1 MTSSDLYGD
10 GNGVFGKRGFSF
22 IVMKTSTIT
31 ALVSF
36 ALLLA
41 MAAHAQ
47 GKKDEKA
54 DSTKMTGPGTS
65 ATFSSSMTISVGT
78 KSSSDGSFGSHLEPI
93 LKTVNASDDQ
103 RKSITAIV
111 DDFKVR
117 IVPLKKRHDELRDQ
131 FLKSLTSGETG
142 ETVMATQSDFI
153 RAQNDLNAQYLALR
167 LKVQQVLSPEQN
179 EKFKEY
185 RLKQGWKSK

>member
-10 GNGVFGKRGFSF
+10 GNGVFGKRCFSL

-54 DSTKMTGPGTS
+54 DSTKMTGPGTT

-78 KSSSDGSFGSHLEPI
+78 KSSSDGAFGSHLEPI
-93 LKTVNASDDQ
+93 LKTD
-103 RKSITAIV
+103 
-111 DDFKVR
+111 
-117 IVPLKKRHDELRDQ
+117 KRFGGIL
-131 FLKSLTSGETG
+131 
-142 ETVMATQSDFI
+142 
-153 RAQNDLNAQYLALR
+153 
-167 LKVQQVLSPEQN
+167 
-179 EKFKEY
+179 
-185 RLKQGWKSK
+185 